1 MSSRMAIKMNSFLKA
16 DDQFLKINKVSMREV
31 EDDAEST
38 WALLKSLNC
47 FFRTS
52 LGTFRSQMA

>member
-38 WALLKSLNC
+38 WALLKS
-47 FFRTS
+47 
-52 LGTFRSQMA
+52 